1 MFEEDFR
8 GRVLPFDSE
17 AAAIYANLASVRRQ
31 EGHPISF
38 ADAQIA
44 AIALSRG
51 GRLATRNVRDFAEC
65 GIEIVNP
72 WEA

>member
-1 MFEEDFR
+1 MFEEDFQ
-8 GRVLPFDSE
+8 GRILPFDSD
-17 AAAIYANLASVRRQ
+17 ATAIYANLASARRQ

-44 AIALSRG
+44 AITLSRG
-51 GRLATRNVRDFAEC
+51 GRLATRNDRDFAGG

-72 WEA
+72 WDA